1 MSFQPGFKARTLVGD
16 FSLSSKLNNVSFPGV
31 VDMHD
36 VTTHAD
42 NGVKRFIP
50 GLSTS
55 TASLTGFADVDTL
68 TDSVAWTT
76 AQALT
81 YGQEGIAHSSP
92 VFMVD
97 ALKTSLEVGSPV
109 GGVVSFD
116 LAAQTDGW
124 TNFGHS
130 LHDLTAETAD
140 SSSAAFNG
148 GAASAAGGYAH
159 LHVTAFSGFSGVV
172 VTIEDSANGSSG
184 WAAIGTFTTVAGVT
198 GERIS
203 LSATVRQY
211 LRCTWDVTGTG
222 SITFACAA
230 ARL

>member
-1 MSFQPGFKARTLVGD
+1 MSFKPGFKARTLIGD
-16 FSLSSKLNNVSFPGV
+16 FSYSSKLNNVSFPGAV
-31 VDMHD
+31 EMHD

-50 GLSTS
+50 GLSSS
-55 TASLTGFADVDTL
+55 TASLSGFADADTL
-68 TDSVAWTT
+68 ADSVAWTST
-76 AQALT
+76 QPLT
-81 YGQEGIAHSSP
+81 YGPEGIAHSSP
-92 VFMVD
+92 VLMVD
-97 ALKTSLEVGSPV
+97 ALKTSLEVGSQV
-109 GGVVSFD
+109 SGVVSFD

-130 LHDLTAETAD
+130 LHDLAAETGD
-140 SSSAAFNG
+140 SSSASFDG
-148 GAASAAGGYAH
+148 GAATAAGGYAH

-172 VTIEDSANGSSG
+172 VTIEDSSTGSSG

-198 GERIS
+198 GERIA
-203 LSATVRQY
+203 LSSAVKRY